1 VDNSTAQR
9 AGGTSPAEGV
19 RLREVVAALERLYPL
34 DTAQAWD
41 RVGLVAGDP
50 DQPVSRIHL
59 AVDPTLAVIA
69 EAREAGADLVVTHH
83 PLLLRG
89 IHSVATTSA
98 KGAAVTELV
107 VHDIALY
114 CAHTNADVAD
124 QSRAGV
130 GHALAA
136 ACGLGATRALE
147 VTEDQELGRVGDL
160 ETPTTLREL
169 AERLSTAL
177 PSTAGGVRVAGPGQ
191 AQVRRVAVL
200 GGAGDASFDAVRRSG
215 ADVYVTA
222 DLRHHPALEAR
233 EEAAIGDGTPYLI
246 DAGHYASEW
255 LWLPGLAQRLLGE
268 LGAAADR
275 LEVHISTVRTDPWD
289 FVVGAQQGGGDPG
302 RPHDATIPGGPQ

>member
-1 VDNSTAQR
+1 M
-9 AGGTSPAEGV
+9 

-34 DTAQAWD
+34 DTAQSWD

-124 QSRAGV
+124 RPRAGV

-289 FVVGAQQGGGDPG
+289 FVVGAQPGGRDPG
-302 RPHDATIPGGPQ
+302 RPRDATIPGGPQ